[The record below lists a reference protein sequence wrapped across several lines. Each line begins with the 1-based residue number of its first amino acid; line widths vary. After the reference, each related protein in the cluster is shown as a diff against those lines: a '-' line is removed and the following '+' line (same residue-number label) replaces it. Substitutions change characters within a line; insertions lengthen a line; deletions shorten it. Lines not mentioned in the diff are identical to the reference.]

1 MKLKWQR
8 RQKLWARAPFG
19 YITMMALPLG
29 TNNCFG
35 FGFVFGFGFG
45 FGFRLRLRRLFSVPV
60 CFRVWVFL
68 CEESFGRRVPL
79 VAHANRLRRAPKCNC
94 AQVCQQTFT
103 VSSLSVMATNECCA
117 VAAAAPRHLT
127 AAPTAT
133 VDCVACPA
141 TDASSYNNI
150 RQRQRQHSDVSVSG
164 SSSSSSNNNNK
175 ATPTKVKREAN
186 SEPRTTTTTTATRDN
201 NNIHTLL
208 TTIAVKRV
216 S

>member
-1 MKLKWQR
+1 
-8 RQKLWARAPFG
+8 
-19 YITMMALPLG
+19 
-29 TNNCFG
+29 
-35 FGFVFGFGFG
+35 
-45 FGFRLRLRRLFSVPV
+45 
-60 CFRVWVFL
+60 
-68 CEESFGRRVPL
+68 
-79 VAHANRLRRAPKCNC
+79 
-94 AQVCQQTFT
+94 
-103 VSSLSVMATNECCA
+103 MATNECCA

-150 RQRQRQHSDVSVSG
+150 RQRQHSDVSVSG
-164 SSSSSSNNNNK
+164 SSSNNNNK

-186 SEPRTTTTTTATRDN
+186 SEPLTTTTTTATRDN

>member
-1 MKLKWQR
+1 M
-8 RQKLWARAPFG
+8 
-19 YITMMALPLG
+19 
-29 TNNCFG
+29 
-35 FGFVFGFGFG
+35 
-45 FGFRLRLRRLFSVPV
+45 
-60 CFRVWVFL
+60 
-68 CEESFGRRVPL
+68 
-79 VAHANRLRRAPKCNC
+79 AHANRLRRAPKCNC

-150 RQRQRQHSDVSVSG
+150 RQRQRQHSDVSVS
-164 SSSSSSNNNNK
+164 SSSSNNNNK

-186 SEPRTTTTTTATRDN
+186 SEPRTTTTATRDN

>member
-1 MKLKWQR
+1 M
-8 RQKLWARAPFG
+8 
-19 YITMMALPLG
+19 
-29 TNNCFG
+29 
-35 FGFVFGFGFG
+35 
-45 FGFRLRLRRLFSVPV
+45 
-60 CFRVWVFL
+60 
-68 CEESFGRRVPL
+68 
-79 VAHANRLRRAPKCNC
+79 AHANRLRRAPKCNC

-150 RQRQRQHSDVSVSG
+150 RQRQHSDVSVSG
-164 SSSSSSNNNNK
+164 SSSSNNNNK

-186 SEPRTTTTTTATRDN
+186 SEPLTTTTTATRDN